1 MRSIVELAT
10 SGQSEKLCCRV
21 RLREHFTMSPAIW
34 TTANCVA
41 PTLMDPWAEAWSVGV
56 MVLVSDLVRKEAF
69 KVWFN
74 W

>member
-1 MRSIVELAT
+1 M
-10 SGQSEKLCCRV
+10 